1 MAAAMHTPVPDIPG
15 TVIEGVMKHGLM
27 QHLNQLLGLDPSF
40 SRFPGS
46 QPVSFVS
53 RSLKLLETRNFW
65 VCEKSDGVRVMMLI
79 AWNSAENRQQVF
91 LIDRKNT
98 YKEVENLEF
107 PHWNPPSGIKSPC
120 GPSVIDGEL
129 VCDID
134 RKTGE
139 QRLRLYAFDCIV
151 YSNTNLMKSSLQ
163 SRYGR
168 LKSWLLE
175 PFHKNLREQTH
186 PAQQPFEIV
195 CKTMELAEGI
205 EAVVKD
211 HIPQLEHGHDG
222 LIFTCAETG
231 YVIGTDEMILKWKP
245 PLENSIDF
253 KLELRFPP
261 TAKDANMPDYTVKPM
276 FVLLTNMGR
285 NYDFFDTMVVTDA
298 EWEAIKESGVQWD
311 ERIVECHWDPEYDS
325 WRFMRFRDDKT
336 DGNHWSVV
344 QKIIES
350 IRDGVELETLI
361 ARAPIIYAR
370 RKERAAMEQQ
380 KPRYPAPP
388 PPMAMGGPPI
398 PQRGAPQGSYP
409 LPNIQG
415 GYGMSVGG
423 YGPVGGGGLRR

>member
-1 MAAAMHTPVPDIPG
+1 MHTAVPDIPG
-15 TVIEGVMKHGLM
+15 VVVEGAMKHGLM
-27 QHLNQLLGLDPSF
+27 QHLNQLLGLDPNF

-53 RSLKLLETRNFW
+53 RSLKLLESRNFW

-98 YKEVENLEF
+98 YREVDNLEF
-107 PHWNPPSGIKSPC
+107 PHWNPPSGTKSPC

-134 RKTGE
+134 RMTGE
-139 QRLRLYAFDCIV
+139 FAV
-151 YSNTNLMKSSLQ
+151 AV
-163 SRYGR
+163 RYHKANYGLATVQR

-175 PFHKNLREQTH
+175 PFHKNLREQMN
-186 PAQQPFEIV
+186 PAPQPFEIV
-195 CKTMELAEGI
+195 CKKMELADGI
-205 EAVVKD
+205 EAVVKE

-231 YVIGTDEMILKWKP
+231 YVVGTDEMILKWKP

-261 TAKDANMPDYTVKPM
+261 TAKDANVPDYTVKPV

-311 ERIVECHWDPEYDS
+311 ERIVECNWDPEYDS

-361 ARAPIIYAR
+361 ARTPTIRAR

-388 PPMAMGGPPI
+388 AGPPMAMGGPPM

-409 LPNIQG
+409 PPNMQG
-415 GYGMSVGG
+415 GYGMAIGG

>member
-15 TVIEGVMKHGLM
+15 TVVEGAMKHGLT
-27 QHLNQLLGLDPSF
+27 QHLNQLLGLDPNF

-53 RSLKLLETRNFW
+53 RSLNLLETRNFW

-98 YKEVENLEF
+98 YREVENLEF
-107 PHWNPPSGIKSPC
+107 PHWNPPSGTKTPC

-134 RKTGE
+134 RNTGE

-175 PFHKNLREQTH
+175 PFHKNLREQTN
-186 PAQQPFEIV
+186 PTPQPFEIV

-211 HIPQLEHGHDG
+211 HIPRLEHGHDG

-231 YVIGTDEMILKWKP
+231 YVVGTDEMILKWKP

-261 TAKDANMPDYTVKPM
+261 TAKDDTLPDYTAKPT

-311 ERIVECHWDPEYDS
+311 ERIVECNWDPEYDS

-350 IRDGVELETLI
+350 IRDGVELET
-361 ARAPIIYAR
+361 
-370 RKERAAMEQQ
+370 
-380 KPRYPAPP
+380 
-388 PPMAMGGPPI
+388 
-398 PQRGAPQGSYP
+398 
-409 LPNIQG
+409 
-415 GYGMSVGG
+415 
-423 YGPVGGGGLRR
+423 